1 MAKADKA
8 TAVADIAEQFTGST
22 ATLIT
27 EYRGLTVANL
37 AELRRSLAA
46 SATYTVAKNTLIKR
60 AASEAGIEGL
70 DELFVGPTAIA
81 FVRGEP
87 VDAAKAIK
95 TFAKEHQAL
104 VIKGGYM
111 DGQCLSVAEVER
123 IADLESREVLLAKLA
138 GAMKAN
144 LAKAA
149 GLFNAPASQ
158 VARLAAALL
167 EKRTAEEPAPAA
179 AAAPAAE
186 AVPEE
191 AATEAA
197 PEEAATEAAPEEA
210 ATETAPEAAAEPASE
225 TPAETTPE
233 AE

>member
-1 MAKADKA
+1 MAKADKP

-37 AELRRSLAA
+37 AELRRSLAG

-60 AASEAGIEGL
+60 AASDAGIEGL

-81 FVRGEP
+81 FVRGEA

-95 TFAKEHQAL
+95 TFAKDHKAL

-111 DGQCLSVAEVER
+111 DGRALTVAEVER

-144 LAKAA
+144 LSKAA
-149 GLFNAPASQ
+149 GLFSAPASQ
-158 VARLAAALL
+158 VARLAAALQ
-167 EKRTAEEPAPAA
+167 EKRASEGPAEPAPAA
-179 AAAPAAE
+179 EAAPEAAPAAE
-186 AVPEE
+186 A
-191 AATEAA
+191 
-197 PEEAATEAAPEEA
+197 
-210 ATETAPEAAAEPASE
+210 APEAAAEPASE
-225 TPAETTPE
+225 APAETTAE

>member
-1 MAKADKA
+1 MARADKA
-8 TAVADIAEQFTGST
+8 TAVADIAEQFKDST

-37 AELRRSLAA
+37 AELRRSLAG

-60 AASEAGIEGL
+60 AAADAGIEGL
-70 DELFVGPTAIA
+70 DELFAGPTAIA
-81 FVRGEP
+81 FVSGEP

-95 TFAKEHQAL
+95 TFAKENKAL

-111 DGQCLSVAEVER
+111 DGHPLSVSEVER

-138 GAMKAN
+138 GAMKGN

-149 GLFNAPASQ
+149 GLFAAPTSQ
-158 VARLAAALL
+158 MARLLAALQEKKPAEAAA
-167 EKRTAEEPAPAA
+167 P
-179 AAAPAAE
+179 APAAE
-186 AVPEE
+186 AP
-191 AATEAA
+191 
-197 PEEAATEAAPEEA
+197 
-210 ATETAPEAAAEPASE
+210 AAEAPAAE
-225 TPAETTPE
+225 APAETAENAEVPAE

>member
-167 EKRTAEEPAPAA
+167 EKRTAEEPA
-179 AAAPAAE
+179 AAPAA
-186 AVPEE
+186 
-191 AATEAA
+191 EAA
-197 PEEAATEAAPEEA
+197 PEEAAAEAAPEEA